1 MEREFLADIVVP
13 STGQTYGEMAIRQIT
28 EVYQRQA
35 LPPLVPPASG
45 ARVIELPKRTG

>member
-1 MEREFLADIVVP
+1 MEREFFAGIVV
-13 STGQTYGEMAIRQIT
+13 SRTGQTYGEMAIPQIT

-45 ARVIELPKRTG
+45 ERVIELRG